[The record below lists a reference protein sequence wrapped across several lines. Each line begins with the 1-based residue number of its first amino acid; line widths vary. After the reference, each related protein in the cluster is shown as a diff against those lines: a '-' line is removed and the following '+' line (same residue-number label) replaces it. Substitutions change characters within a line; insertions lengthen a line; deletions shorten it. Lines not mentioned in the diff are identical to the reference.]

1 MRVLAIDTAA
11 GACSAAVWHDG
22 VVHQRLV
29 ELSRGHAEALLP
41 LLLATMADAGC
52 SFREL
57 DLLAVT
63 IGPGAFTGLRVG
75 LAAARGLALA
85 SRLPCVGVTTLAA
98 VAAAVPPAEA
108 AGWPLLVVLDSKR
121 ADLYAQLFTAGAA
134 VGEPALISP
143 AGLPGLLSGAQ
154 PLAAGPLAAAAVA
167 VAGDGTAMALPALAA
182 AGVPAAAV
190 SSPGYPQAASVA
202 AIAAVA
208 PAGSLPPPV
217 PLYLRPPATGPQQR
231 PAVAGRPE

>member
-11 GACSAAVWHDG
+11 GACSAAVWHDS

-154 PLAAGPLAAAAVA
+154 PLAAAAVA

>member
-154 PLAAGPLAAAAVA
+154 PLAAAAVA

-208 PAGSLPPPV
+208 PAGSLRPPV

>member
-1 MRVLAIDTAA
+1 M
-11 GACSAAVWHDG
+11 
-22 VVHQRLV
+22 
-29 ELSRGHAEALLP
+29 
-41 LLLATMADAGC
+41 
-52 SFREL
+52 
-57 DLLAVT
+57 
-63 IGPGAFTGLRVG
+63 
-75 LAAARGLALA
+75 
-85 SRLPCVGVTTLAA
+85 
-98 VAAAVPPAEA
+98 PPAEA

-154 PLAAGPLAAAAVA
+154 PLAAAAVA